1 MSRAFPSA
9 ADRAAIAE
17 SVRQAESRTSSE
29 IVVWVQRSC
38 DDYPHAQWKAAA
50 LGAVLAVFGAIA
62 LRRALDLWRVFEFEW
77 ALAAGAGAALG
88 FLVVG
93 LSPALRRWF
102 ATPEVMAK
110 RARAAAAEAF
120 LELEL
125 WRTRERT
132 GILLFL
138 ALAERQA
145 VVLADSGIASRVP
158 AGTWDDLIAE
168 LVRALHARESATPVC
183 AAVRRCGELLEKAG
197 FARRA
202 DDVNEIANDVRV
214 EE

>member
-1 MSRAFPSA
+1 MPRKFPSA
-9 ADRAAIAE
+9 ADREAIAE
-17 SVRQAESRTSSE
+17 SVRAAESRTSSE

-50 LGAVLAVFGAIA
+50 LGAVLAVFGAVG
-62 LRRALDLWRVFEFEW
+62 LRRALDLWRPLEFEW

-88 FLVVG
+88 FLLVG
-93 LSPALRRWF
+93 LSPGLRRWF
-102 ATPEVMAK
+102 ATPEVMVK

-125 WRTRERT
+125 WKTRERA

-145 VVLADSGIASRVP
+145 VVLADSGIAQRVP
-158 AGTWDDLIAE
+158 EGAWDDLIAE
-168 LVRALHARESATPVC
+168 LVRALHARESAAPVC
-183 AAVRRCGELLEKAG
+183 AAVRRCGELLERAG
-197 FARRA
+197 FLRRD
-202 DDVNEIANDVRV
+202 DDVNEISDDVRV